1 MHRKKLLATSRILPL
16 RKALVV
22 YDAKTNLVSII
33 FYFKVLN
40 MIKNILDKFGIV
52 LYVQI
57 WERRIKVTDITTQKV
72 FDEKALVA
80 VRNENGKKSIE
91 AVGNSATLVSNE
103 NISVSEPFSH
113 ERLLLSSFSLAEILL
128 RYIFK
133 TLIKRRTFVGLK
145 VVIHP
150 MEKIEGGLGQIEI
163 RAFRELAIGAGARD
177 VKVHQGNELSIL
189 DFDYESLPRD

>member
-1 MHRKKLLATSRILPL
+1 
-16 RKALVV
+16 
-22 YDAKTNLVSII
+22 
-33 FYFKVLN
+33 
-40 MIKNILDKFGIV
+40 MIKNILDKFGTV

-91 AVGNSATLVSNE
+91 AVGNNATLVSNE
-103 NISVSEPFSH
+103 NISVSKPFSH
-113 ERLLLSSFSLAEILL
+113 ERLLLSNFTLAEILL
-128 RYIFK
+128 RYILN
-133 TLIKRRTFVGLK
+133 TLIKRTTFISPK

-150 MEKIEGGLGQIEI
+150 MEKTEGGLGQIEI

-177 VKVHQGNELSIL
+177 VKVHQGNELPIQ